1 MIVRRLVPW
10 LALAFLPSCMVGPDY
25 VVPRA
30 LVEDQWV
37 ERRAVSG
44 NPYGEPEIFWW
55 RNFQDATLT
64 RLVRLA
70 YENNLSLQAAGVRIL
85 QVRAELNRSI
95 GNLFPQ
101 QQGVSG
107 GINYAYIPPNT
118 GGSSSLG
125 STNPLLNA
133 LAQNIDGQRP
143 DFSIGP
149 NLLTNQSLFS
159 ASWEI
164 DFWGKYRR
172 QIESDKAGYLSTV
185 AAYDDALVTL
195 IGDVA
200 TTYINIRTL
209 QRQIAITNQNIELQ
223 KESFR
228 IAQVRYQAG
237 ETSELDPSQA
247 KTQLLQTQAQVPGLE
262 SSLRQLKNSLAVLI
276 GQTPNTVDAI
286 VRTGAIPQPPAKI
299 VAGIPKDLLRRRP
312 DVRQAGLNAASR
324 SALIG
329 VQVANLLPAFS
340 LSGTFG
346 STSSNIG
353 GQQLIDIFDWQN
365 AVVNAGGNIAMPVL
379 NYGRLINQVRQQDA
393 AFQEAALTYQNTVL
407 SAQKDV
413 ENGLTQFYNGRASMV
428 FLAEAVQSARTST
441 ALAISRY
448 KAGQSD
454 YTTVLSAEQA
464 QLSVEL
470 NYANA
475 QSSAV
480 AGVVNTYRALGGGWQ
495 LRNGGD
501 VISEAVKKQMAERTN
516 WGRMLEPQ
524 NHLPAVSPEER
535 PAEAVPKNRP
545 IWKLLNVNQ

>member
-1 MIVRRLVPW
+1 MRLRLIVAS
-10 LALAFLPSCMVGPDY
+10 LAIAFLPSCMVGPNY

-30 LVEDQWV
+30 VVEDQWV

-44 NPYGEPEIFWW
+44 KPYGEPEIFWW
-55 RNFQDATLT
+55 RNFHDSTLT
-64 RLVRLA
+64 RLVELA
-70 YENNLSLQAAGVRIL
+70 YANNLTLQSAGVRIL

-107 GINYAYIPPNT
+107 GLNYAYIPPST
-118 GGSSSLG
+118 GGSSSVG
-125 STNPLLNA
+125 STSPVLNA
-133 LAQNIDGQRP
+133 LAQNINQQKP

-164 DFWGKYRR
+164 DFWGKFRR
-172 QIESDKAGYLSTV
+172 QIESDKAKYLSTV

-200 TTYINIRTL
+200 TTYINIRTV
-209 QRQIAITNQNIELQ
+209 QRQIAITQQNIELQ

-228 IAQVRYQAG
+228 IAQVRYQSG

-247 KTQLLQTQAQVPGLE
+247 QTQLLQTQAQIPSLE

-286 VRTGAIPQPPAKI
+286 VKTGEIPQPPAKM

-312 DVRQAGLNAASR
+312 DVRQAGLNAAAK

-346 STSSNIG
+346 SSSSNIG
-353 GQQLIDIFDWQN
+353 AQQLIDIFNWQN
-365 AVVNAGGNIAMPVL
+365 AIVNAGGNIAMPVL

-393 AFQEAALTYQNTVL
+393 AFQEAALNYQNTVL
-407 SAQKDV
+407 TAQKDV
-413 ENGLTQFYNGRASMV
+413 ENGLTQFYNGRASMA
-428 FLAEAVQSARTST
+428 FLAQAVKSARTST
-441 ALAISRY
+441 TLAISRY

-475 QSSAV
+475 QSGTV
-480 AGVVNTYRALGGGWQ
+480 TGVVNTYRSLGGGWQ
-495 LRNGGD
+495 IRNGGD
-501 VISEAVKKQMAERTN
+501 VISDAVKKQMAERTN
-516 WGRMLEPQ
+516 WGRMLKPQ
-524 NHLPAVSPEER
+524 NHLPVIPPEDR
-535 PAEAVPKNRP
+535 PAESVSKNRP